1 MLYLLLKYFFQI
13 SIFFLLA
20 FIMKNIFETLL
31 SKNLLL
37 VLVLVKKFF
46 SLVLFNKSA
55 INSKI

>member
-1 MLYLLLKYFFQI
+1 
-13 SIFFLLA
+13 
-20 FIMKNIFETLL
+20 MKNIFETLL

-46 SLVLFNKSA
+46 SLVLINKSA